1 MSENTKKCPFCA
13 EIIKAEAM
21 VCRYC
26 GRELLPSN
34 DSISQYESQMATPI
48 PGSDLAKY
56 VEKYIVMLQSPKS
69 NARYEAC
76 EHLRVS
82 PAITPKAI
90 EALQKIL
97 KDPDADVAEAAQRA
111 LGVLLPSQYSHE
123 ALSQKSRSI
132 TSATTK
138 SELPRGTLSNP
149 PAPLPM
155 PNGLPNT
162 SEYIFALE
170 KRIMILEAEL
180 HRLFEAQNSATNF
193 NNEKFIQIKSEID
206 EIDNEFDEIPNSNI
220 ISPNF
225 LSRAFAVW
233 GHYFVAQLIIA
244 IPIYIIF
251 ILFSLSA
258 R

>member
-1 MSENTKKCPFCA
+1 
-13 EIIKAEAM
+13 
-21 VCRYC
+21 
-26 GRELLPSN
+26 
-34 DSISQYESQMATPI
+34 
-48 PGSDLAKY
+48 
-56 VEKYIVMLQSPKS
+56 
-69 NARYEAC
+69 
-76 EHLRVS
+76 
-82 PAITPKAI
+82 
-90 EALQKIL
+90 
-97 KDPDADVAEAAQRA
+97 
-111 LGVLLPSQYSHE
+111 
-123 ALSQKSRSI
+123 
-132 TSATTK
+132 
-138 SELPRGTLSNP
+138 
-149 PAPLPM
+149 
-155 PNGLPNT
+155 
-162 SEYIFALE
+162 
-170 KRIMILEAEL
+170 MILEAEL